1 MGMKFVI
8 DEKSA
13 LIIVDVQRDFC
24 PGGSLPVPEGD
35 EVIPP
40 LNQYI
45 RKFMQARAP
54 IFATR
59 DWHPVNHI
67 SYKPQGGP
75 WPPHCVQHTEGAEFH
90 PGLKLPKGTKIVS
103 KAIEPTRE
111 AYSGFEGTCLA
122 EKLTKRG
129 IRRLFIGGLATDYC
143 VKNTVLDALDLG
155 FDVVLLEDA
164 IRGVD
169 LTVGDSEKAIRE
181 MADRGAERSQID
193 QIP

>member
-1 MGMKFVI
+1 MKFEV
-8 DEKSA
+8 DETSA

-24 PGGSLPVPEGD
+24 PGGSLPVPEGED
-35 EVIPP
+35 VIPR

-45 RKFMQARAP
+45 RKCMQAGAP

-59 DWHPVNHI
+59 DWHPPNHI
-67 SYKPQGGP
+67 SFKSQGGP
-75 WPPHCVQHTEGAEFH
+75 WPPHCVQHMEGAEFH
-90 PGLKLPKGTKIVS
+90 PDLKLPEGTMIVS
-103 KAIEPTRE
+103 KALEPTRE
-111 AYSGFEGTCLA
+111 AYSGFDGTRLA

-143 VKNTVLDALDLG
+143 VKNTVLDALALG
-155 FDVVLLEDA
+155 FDVILLEDA

-169 LTVGDSEKAIRE
+169 ITVGDSENAIRE
-181 MADRGAERSQID
+181 MVDRGAKRASID

>member
-1 MGMKFVI
+1 MKFVI

-24 PGGSLPVPEGD
+24 PGGSLPVPGGE
-35 EVIPP
+35 EVIPL

-45 RKFMQARAP
+45 RKFMQAGAP

-67 SYKPQGGP
+67 SFKHQGGP

-90 PGLKLPKGTKIVS
+90 PGLKLPEGTKIVS
-103 KAIEPTRE
+103 KALEPAKE

-143 VKNTVLDALDLG
+143 VKTTALDALDLG
-155 FDVVLLEDA
+155 FNVVILEDA

-169 LTVGDSEKAIRE
+169 VTLGDSEKAIRE
-181 MADRGAERSQID
+181 MVNRGAERAQIN

>member
-1 MGMKFVI
+1 MKTAI

-13 LIIVDVQRDFC
+13 LILIDVQRDFC
-24 PGGSLPVPEGD
+24 PGGSLPVPEGED
-35 EVIPP
+35 VIPL

-45 RKFMQARAP
+45 RKFMQAGAP

-59 DWHPVNHI
+59 DWHPPHHI
-67 SYKPQGGP
+67 SFKPQGGP

-90 PGLKLPKGTKIVS
+90 SGLKLPEGTKIVS
-103 KAIEPTRE
+103 KALEPTEE

-122 EKLTKRG
+122 EKLTKMG

-164 IRGVD
+164 IKGVD
-169 LTVGDSEKAIRE
+169 VTVGDSENAIRE
-181 MADRGAERSQID
+181 MIDRGAERAYISQIS
-193 QIP
+193 

>member
-1 MGMKFVI
+1 VAVKAVI
-8 DEKSA
+8 DETSA
-13 LIIVDVQRDFC
+13 LIIGDVQRDFC
-24 PGGSLPVPEGD
+24 PGGSLPVPGGD
-35 EVIPP
+35 EVIPL

-45 RKFMQARAP
+45 RKFMRVGAP

-59 DWHPVNHI
+59 DWHPVNHL
-67 SYKPQGGP
+67 SFKPQGGP
-75 WPPHCVQHTEGAEFH
+75 WPLHCVQHTEGAEFH
-90 PGLKLPKGTKIVS
+90 PGLKLPEGAKIVS
-103 KAIEPTRE
+103 KGIEPTRE

-122 EKLTKRG
+122 EKLTKRW

-143 VKNTVLDALDLG
+143 VKDTVLDALDLG

-169 LTVGDSEKAIRE
+169 VTAGDSEKAIRE
-181 MADRGAERSQID
+181 MADRGAERASIG

>member
-35 EVIPP
+35 EVIPL

-45 RKFMQARAP
+45 RKFMQAGAP

-67 SYKPQGGP
+67 SFKPQGGP

-90 PGLKLPKGTKIVS
+90 PGLNLPEGTKIVS
-103 KAIEPTRE
+103 KGIEPTRE

-169 LTVGDSEKAIRE
+169 VTVGDSEKAIRE
-181 MADRGAERSQID
+181 MVNRGVKRAHINQIS
-193 QIP
+193 

>member
-1 MGMKFVI
+1 MKFVI

-24 PGGSLPVPEGD
+24 PGGSLPVPERD
-35 EVIPP
+35 EVIPL

-45 RKFMQARAP
+45 RKFMQAGAP

-67 SYKPQGGP
+67 SFKHQGGP

-90 PGLKLPKGTKIVS
+90 PGLKLPEGTKIVS
-103 KAIEPTRE
+103 KGIEPTGE

-129 IRRLFIGGLATDYC
+129 IGRLFIGGLATDYC
-143 VKNTVLDALDLG
+143 VKTTVLDALDLG
-155 FDVVLLEDA
+155 FNVVILEDA

-169 LTVGDSEKAIRE
+169 VTVGDSEKAIRE
-181 MADRGAERSQID
+181 MVNRGAERAQIN